1 MAKLYLVRHAET
13 AWNAEGRIQGY
24 TDTPLSETGRRQ
36 ADTLRERLARVPFHQ
51 AVASD
56 LTRSA
61 DTARAILAGR
71 PDASGLVLTPELREM
86 SYGEWETQSWRDI
99 QARFPEQMAR
109 IYQRDP
115 EFAPPKGESMLD
127 LMRRTA
133 RFLAAQDFTRPD
145 ENVLLV
151 AHGGTLRGVIFN
163 LLGLPVSHFWR
174 IRLANA
180 SMSVIETVDGGALLS
195 LLNDVSHLDGLA
207 PRADPAAG

>member
-36 ADTLRERLARVPFHQ
+36 AETLRERLARVQFHR
-51 AVASD
+51 ALTSD

-61 DTARAILAGR
+61 DTARAILEGR
-71 PDASGLVLTPELREM
+71 SVPLALTPELREM
-86 SYGEWETQSWRDI
+86 SYGEWETRSWRDI
-99 QARFPEQMAR
+99 QASFPEQMAR

-115 EFAPPKGESMLD
+115 DFAPPKGESMRD
-127 LMRRTA
+127 LMQRTA

-180 SMSVIETVDGGALLS
+180 SMSIIETVDGGALLS
-195 LLNDVSHLDGLA
+195 LLNDVGHLDGLA
-207 PRADPAAG
+207 PRPDPAAG